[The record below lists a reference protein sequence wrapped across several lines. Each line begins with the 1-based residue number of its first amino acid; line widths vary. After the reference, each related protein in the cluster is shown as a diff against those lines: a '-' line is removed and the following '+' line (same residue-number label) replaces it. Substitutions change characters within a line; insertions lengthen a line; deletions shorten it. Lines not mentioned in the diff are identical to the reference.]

1 MRVVTVIAVLLVG
14 AAATLEAQHHFQFE
28 IGGFAGYTRFDRA
41 FQLENQIGEGGRIAF
56 WITDWLGI
64 EGDGLY
70 QRPRPKAGGANL
82 PVWFGSG
89 SIVLNF
95 GSEKSFYILGGYS
108 AMDFN
113 SNAVGG
119 FRDAGVHGAIGDRI
133 YISDRAALRLEAR
146 AYYAP
151 NTQVPGGT
159 WSGQVV
165 GSAGLSFFLGPSHRE
180 SAYPEVPE
188 VPKEKRD
195 SIVAAGGK
203 VPEARPRGGPSYE
216 QRSSD
221 WQHKWYWG
229 GQAGILVFR
238 TNYDSYSFEPTFGG
252 HWLIT
257 GKRTALYAAFE
268 QSLFISPRHV
278 TFVEPSGAVNP
289 GNVQFNNLRR
299 IMVGVLAFPAQLRV
313 EPFAGGGF
321 AIMEALNVQVSCGSC
336 TGSQLG
342 TLQDEADR
350 AATKAFFWWMGGV
363 DIKQGRLALYGH
375 YILTSAAANF
385 LIQGTT
391 HTFQGGV
398 RYSFG
403 TAKEGVT
410 DRQ

>member
-1 MRVVTVIAVLLVG
+1 MRVVTVIALLLLG
-14 AAATLEAQHHFQFE
+14 GGATLEAQHRFQFE
-28 IGGFAGYTRFDRA
+28 IGGFGSFTRFDRA
-41 FQLENQIGEGGRIAF
+41 FQLDNQIGGGGRIGF
-56 WITDWLGI
+56 WITNWLGI

-70 QRPRPKAGGANL
+70 MRPHPTGGGAGTDF
-82 PVWFGSG
+82 PVWFASA
-89 SIVLNF
+89 SLVLNF

-113 SNAVGG
+113 SGAAGG
-119 FRDAGVHGAIGDRI
+119 FRDVGVHGAIGDRI

-151 NTQVPGGT
+151 NTQLPIGT
-159 WSGQVV
+159 WGGQVV
-165 GSAGLSFFLGPSHRE
+165 GTAGLSFFLGPSHRE
-180 SAYPEVPE
+180 SAYPEI
-188 VPKEKRD
+188 PKEKRD
-195 SIVAAGGK
+195 SILAAGGK
-203 VPEARPRGGPSYE
+203 VPEARPGGGPTYE
-216 QRSSD
+216 QRASD

-238 TNYDSYSFEPTFGG
+238 TNFDSYAFEPTFGG

-257 GKRTALYAAFE
+257 GKRTALYASFE
-268 QSLFISPRHV
+268 HSLFISPRHV
-278 TFVEPSGAVNP
+278 TIVEPSGAVSP
-289 GNVQFNNLRR
+289 GNVQFDNLRR

-321 AIMEALNVQVSCGSC
+321 AIMQALNVQVSCSSCVGSDLA
-336 TGSQLG
+336 Q
-342 TLQDEADR
+342 LQDEADR
-350 AATKAFFWWMGGV
+350 AATKAFFFWMGGI

-375 YILTSAAANF
+375 YILTSAAANY

>member
-41 FQLENQIGEGGRIAF
+41 FQLENQIGGGGRIAF

-151 NTQVPGGT
+151 NTQLPGGT
-159 WSGQVV
+159 WSGQNCCFHV
-165 GSAGLSFFLGPSHRE
+165 
-180 SAYPEVPE
+180 
-188 VPKEKRD
+188 
-195 SIVAAGGK
+195 IVSRK
-203 VPEARPRGGPSYE
+203 
-216 QRSSD
+216 
-221 WQHKWYWG
+221 
-229 GQAGILVFR
+229 
-238 TNYDSYSFEPTFGG
+238 
-252 HWLIT
+252 
-257 GKRTALYAAFE
+257 
-268 QSLFISPRHV
+268 
-278 TFVEPSGAVNP
+278 
-289 GNVQFNNLRR
+289 
-299 IMVGVLAFPAQLRV
+299 
-313 EPFAGGGF
+313 
-321 AIMEALNVQVSCGSC
+321 
-336 TGSQLG
+336 
-342 TLQDEADR
+342 
-350 AATKAFFWWMGGV
+350 
-363 DIKQGRLALYGH
+363 
-375 YILTSAAANF
+375 
-385 LIQGTT
+385 
-391 HTFQGGV
+391 
-398 RYSFG
+398 
-403 TAKEGVT
+403 
-410 DRQ
+410 

>member
-1 MRVVTVIAVLLVG
+1 MRVVTVIAVLLLG
-14 AAATLEAQHHFQFE
+14 GAATLEAQHRFQFE
-28 IGGFAGYTRFDRA
+28 VGGFASFTRFDRA
-41 FQLENQIGEGGRIAF
+41 FLLDNQIGGGGRLGF

-70 QRPRPKAGGANL
+70 MRPHPKGGGTGTDF

-89 SIVLNF
+89 SLVLNF

-113 SNAVGG
+113 SNGGG
-119 FRDAGVHGAIGDRI
+119 FRDAGAHGAVGDRI

-146 AYYAP
+146 AYFAP
-151 NTQVPGGT
+151 NTQFLGT
-159 WSGQVV
+159 SKWAGQLV
-165 GSAGLSFFLGPSHRE
+165 GTAGLSFFLGPTHRE
-180 SAYPEVPE
+180 STFPE

-195 SIVAAGGK
+195 SILAAGGK
-203 VPEARPRGGPSYE
+203 VPEAKPRGGPTYE

-229 GQAGILVFR
+229 AEAGILVFR
-238 TNYDSYSFEPTFGG
+238 TNFDSYSFEPTFGG

-257 GKRTALYAAFE
+257 GKRTALYASFE

-278 TFVEPSGAVNP
+278 TIVEPSGAVTP
-289 GNVQFNNLRR
+289 GNVQFDNLRR

-321 AIMEALNVQVSCGSC
+321 AIMEALNVQVSCASC
-336 TGSQLG
+336 TGSDLG
-342 TLQDEADR
+342 QLQDEADR

-398 RYSFG
+398 RYSLG
-403 TAKEGVT
+403 SSKEGVT

>member
-1 MRVVTVIAVLLVG
+1 MRVVTVIAVLLLG
-14 AAATLEAQHHFQFE
+14 GAATLEAQHRFQFE
-28 IGGFAGYTRFDRA
+28 IGGFGSFTRFDRA
-41 FQLENQIGEGGRIAF
+41 FLLDNQIGGGGRVGF
-56 WITDWLGI
+56 WITNWLGI

-70 QRPRPKAGGANL
+70 MRPHPTGGGAGTDF
-82 PVWFGSG
+82 PVWFASG
-89 SIVLNF
+89 SLVLNF
-95 GSEKSFYILGGYS
+95 GAEKSFYILGGYT

-113 SNAVGG
+113 SKAAGG
-119 FRDAGVHGAIGDRI
+119 FRDAGVHGGIGDRI

-146 AYYAP
+146 AYLAP
-151 NTQVPGGT
+151 STQFPGTGK
-159 WSGQVV
+159 WAGQLT
-165 GSAGLSFFLGPSHRE
+165 GSAGLSIFLGPSHKE
-180 SAYPEVPE
+180 SAYPE

-195 SIVAAGGK
+195 SILAAGGK
-203 VPEARPRGGPSYE
+203 VPEARPTGGPSYE
-216 QRSSD
+216 SRSSD

-229 GQAGILVFR
+229 GEAGILIFR
-238 TNYDSYSFEPTFGG
+238 TNFDSYSFEPTFGG

-257 GKRTALYAAFE
+257 GKRTALYASFE

-278 TFVEPSGAVNP
+278 TIVEPSGAVSP

-321 AIMEALNVQVSCGSC
+321 AIMEALNVQVSCASC
-336 TGSQLG
+336 TGSDLG
-342 TLQDEADR
+342 QLQDEADR

>member
-1 MRVVTVIAVLLVG
+1 MRVVTVIAVLLLG
-14 AAATLEAQHHFQFE
+14 GAATLEAQHRFQFE
-28 IGGFAGYTRFDRA
+28 VGGFASFTRFDRA
-41 FQLENQIGEGGRIAF
+41 FLLDNQIGGGGRLGF

-70 QRPRPKAGGANL
+70 MRPHPKGGGTGTDF

-89 SIVLNF
+89 SLVLNF
-95 GSEKSFYILGGYS
+95 GSEKSFYILGGYT

-113 SNAVGG
+113 SNGGG
-119 FRDAGVHGAIGDRI
+119 FRDVGAHGGIGDRI

-146 AYYAP
+146 AYFAP
-151 NTQVPGGT
+151 NTQFPGTSKWAGHLVGT
-159 WSGQVV
+159 
-165 GSAGLSFFLGPSHRE
+165 AGLSFFLGPTHRE
-180 SAYPEVPE
+180 SPFPE

-195 SIVAAGGK
+195 SILAAGGK
-203 VPEARPRGGPSYE
+203 VPEAKPRGGPTYE

-229 GQAGILVFR
+229 GEAGILVFR

-257 GKRTALYAAFE
+257 GKRTALYASFE

-278 TFVEPSGAVNP
+278 TIVEPSGAVTP
-289 GNVQFNNLRR
+289 GNVQFDNLRR

-321 AIMEALNVQVSCGSC
+321 AIMEALNVQVSCASC
-336 TGSQLG
+336 TGSDLG
-342 TLQDEADR
+342 QLQDEAAR

-363 DIKQGRLALYGH
+363 DIKQGRLALYGQ

-398 RYSFG
+398 RYSLG
-403 TAKEGVT
+403 SSKEGVT